1 MPNNI
6 YFGRETKV
14 ILQQGIYQW
23 EIPILNGFNFSQS
36 ANISEVMLAE
46 MSNNAGVSRRGSA
59 SFTDSQAPAEWS
71 FETYIRPT
79 IASSKSVSPEDALWA
94 NFIAANAW
102 TGTAWAANTLTST
115 ATTATGE
122 FTNSN
127 KVSLGEFTLW
137 FITGAVNSTTT
148 GTTQYSNTGTATAT
162 LSVGH
167 SIMKIAKCVVN
178 EVSINYDI
186 DGIATLSW
194 SGFGSTLTAET
205 STGVFPSVPIKSGI
219 NNTNNFVRN
228 RVTQMDLFSRA
239 TPGGAAVTTYSA
251 LTLTGG
257 SLTISNNITYL
268 TPEVLGVVNRPIGHV
283 TGGRSVKGS
292 FTTYLDLTNDSSEE
306 LFTELT
312 SGASNGLR
320 NYYDIKLY
328 IGGKNTASPLLPTA
342 PGLAIAMPNCH
353 LSIPTFDNGDIV
365 SLSVDFTAVPT
376 DMGATDEISS
386 FVYAGIA

>member
-14 ILQQGIYQW
+14 ILQQGLNQW
-23 EIPILNGFNFSQS
+23 EIPILNGFNFTQS

-79 IASSKSVSPEDALWA
+79 IASAKSVSPEDALWA

-137 FITGAVNSTTT
+137 FITGAVNSTTA

-167 SIMKIAKCVVN
+167 SIMKITKCVVN

-194 SGFGSTLTAET
+194 SGFGSALTAET

-219 NNTNNFVRN
+219 SNTNNFVRN